1 MLRNLMTLVMVAL
14 SLVALADKVTLK
26 FATKGPDR
34 YADGAVVSERE
45 YYALVWV
52 KDGVTFKGFNADG
65 TLAGHDASEAR
76 ILTFRTSGRDT
87 PGRLGPN
94 NYQLDTREAEQLNGG
109 TVKLFVLDTR
119 LASKRELAGAST
131 VGLADSVNFPR
142 AVNGYG
148 EATSV
153 AFSMA
158 GASAA
163 ASSITFAATA
173 SQIPQ
178 GVKNPVIKSIVVKGG
193 FAYLTVAE
201 TDPCLQYTITAGDSP
216 ATMVQ
221 TNASKNAQNGDRA
234 RELLFVVP
242 VDGDHRFFKVNRNGL
257 ERLAK

>member
-1 MLRNLMTLVMVAL
+1 MRKNLVALVVAAL
-14 SLVALADKVTLK
+14 SLVAVADKVTLK

-34 YADGAVVSERE
+34 YADGAVVLEGE

-65 TLAGHDASEAR
+65 TLAGHDAAEAR

-94 NYQLDTREAEQLNGG
+94 NYQLDTSEAERLNGG

-119 LASKRELAGAST
+119 LASKRELAGAT
-131 VGLADSVNFPR
+131 AAGLADSVNFPR

-153 AFSMA
+153 AFSMM

-163 ASSITFAATA
+163 ASSITFAATV

-178 GVKNPVIKSIVVKGG
+178 GVKKPVIKSIVVKGG

-201 TDPCLQYTITAGDSP
+201 TDPCLQYTVAAGDSP
-216 ATMVQ
+216 ATMAQ
-221 TNASKNAQNGDRA
+221 AKAAENPQNGDRA

-242 VDGDHRFFKVNRNGL
+242 VDDARRFFQVNRNGL